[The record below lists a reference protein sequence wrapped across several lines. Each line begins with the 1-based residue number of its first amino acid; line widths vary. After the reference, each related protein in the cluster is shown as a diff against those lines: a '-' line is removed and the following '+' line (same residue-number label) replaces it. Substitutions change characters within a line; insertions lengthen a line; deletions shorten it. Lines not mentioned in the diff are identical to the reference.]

1 MSTTKPSASS
11 STPLNLT
18 PDSAEQ
24 LLARARQRA
33 QELGLNYAGALLP
46 AEAHALLQQMPSARL
61 LDVRTKAEWEWIGQV
76 PGASKVEW
84 NTWPGGQRNPAFIE
98 ELRATLPE
106 QTAPLLLLCRSGGRS
121 SAAAEAAT
129 RAGYS
134 LCINILEGF
143 EGDKDSASQRNRLGG
158 WRHAGLPWVQS

>member
-1 MSTTKPSASS
+1 MSTTIPSASS
-11 STPLNLT
+11 STPLEFT
-18 PDSAEQ
+18 RDSTEQ

-46 AEAHALLQQMPSARL
+46 AEAYALLQQMPSARL

-98 ELRATLPE
+98 ELRASLPE

-158 WRHAGLPWVQS
+158 WRHAGLPWAQS

>member
-1 MSTTKPSASS
+1 MSSSMSSPPAGDRATSTTE
-11 STPLNLT
+11 N
-18 PDSAEQ
+18 AEH

-33 QELGLNYAGALLP
+33 RELGLNYAGALLP